1 MITLTVTP
9 DHGDEYTVTA
19 TSRDILTWEK
29 TTKGDKTFIDLIN
42 SPSLVDLYRVA
53 HLASWRQGLTTAKN
67 LQEFEA
73 TCEVT
78 AGLED
83 DEDQEDEVPDPTHP
97 AASADDSSPSL
108 SEPASAPARGRKKAN
123 ARS

>member
-1 MITLTVTP
+1 MITLKVTP
-9 DHGDEYTVTA
+9 DNADSYVVTA
-19 TSRDILTWEK
+19 TSRDVLVWEK
-29 TTKGDKTFIDLIN
+29 TTKGDKTFVDLVD

-53 HLASWRQGLTTAKN
+53 HIASWRQGLTTAKN

-78 AGLED
+78 GLNEDAED
-83 DEDQEDEVPDPTHP
+83 DEQPDPTQSG
-97 AASADDSSPSL
+97 ASPEPSSDSQ
-108 SEPASAPARGRKKAN
+108 SEPASPRPSGRKRAS